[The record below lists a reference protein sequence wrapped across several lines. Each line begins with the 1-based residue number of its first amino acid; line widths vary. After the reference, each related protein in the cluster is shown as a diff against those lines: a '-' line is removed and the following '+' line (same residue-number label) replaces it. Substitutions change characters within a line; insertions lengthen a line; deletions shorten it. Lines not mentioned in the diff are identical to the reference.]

1 MQEEKQ
7 TSGRGAGGPCKPD
20 VGKRG
25 GAAHHAGDIRL
36 RVDHDDPQALD
47 TCTTVI

>member
-36 RVDHDDPQALD
+36 RVDQCDKSTWQ
-47 TCTTVI
+47 